1 MSTEHENDNAGKPR
15 RRPRYKGTHPKAF
28 KEKYKEQNPDQYA
41 DHTAKVIA
49 RGHTPAGTHRPIC
62 VQEILDVLQPQPGQT
77 GLDCTLGYGGHTT
90 ELLKRITPG
99 GHLFATDVD
108 PLELPRTTERLRAAG
123 FGEDVLTTLP
133 FNFEQID
140 EVFQL
145 SGPLQFVLADLGIS
159 SMQIDNPDRGFSFRV
174 DGPLDLRLNPWRG
187 KPASALLKTISR
199 EALEEILL
207 DNADEPHFEVIAHAI
222 THRRQKGEQITTT
235 QQLRQIIAEAL
246 HFLPAVHKDTDI
258 KKACQ
263 RTFQALRIEINNE
276 FGVLDNFLEKL
287 PGVLR
292 PGGRV
297 AILTFHSGE
306 DRRVKKSFQRF
317 FREGVYSEI
326 STEPVRP
333 SAAECASNP
342 RAKPAKLRWAVLG

>member
-1 MSTEHENDNAGKPR
+1 MSTHDENDNSGKPR

-28 KEKYKEQNPDQYA
+28 KEKYKEQHPDKYT

-62 VQEILDVLQPQPGQT
+62 VDEIMAFLQPQPGQT

-108 PLELPRTTERLRAAG
+108 PLELPKTTARLRAAG

-140 EVFQL
+140 EVVAI

-199 EALEEILL
+199 EELEEILL
-207 DNADEPHFEVIAHAI
+207 ENADEPHHAVIAHAL
-222 THRRQKGEQITTT
+222 THRRHKTEPITTT
-235 QQLRQIIAEAL
+235 QQLRKLIAEAL
-246 HFLPAVHKDTDI
+246 HFLPPAHQETDI

-263 RTFQALRIEINNE
+263 RVFQALRIEVNNE

-287 PGVLR
+287 PGALQ

-317 FREGVYSEI
+317 FREGVYAEI
-326 STEPVRP
+326 AAEPVRP
-333 SAAECASNP
+333 SAAECAGNP